1 MTGAPE
7 RPRPHSSL
15 PRAAEGLRARVVA
28 AIRRE
33 PLIADGAVV
42 VVGVSGGLDST
53 VLLDLLWDLAPRH
66 GWRLVVAHADHGL
79 RARSGED
86 ALAVGW
92 LAAERRLPF
101 VTRRLA
107 LDPSAL
113 AARGVEAAAREARY
127 AFLERVRRR
136 TGARRVAVGHHMA
149 DQAETAIMGLLR
161 GGIAAMPPRRG
172 RLVRPLL
179 GEARG
184 ALRAWAAARGLR
196 WREDPTNADP
206 RHLRNRVR
214 AEVLPLLATI
224 DPGAVRGVA
233 AAATRWGEDAAALDA
248 VAASLVGEPGAPVA
262 LAAYASWPRA
272 VRARVLVRLARG
284 AGAPLGMRAAGDL
297 DLRILAGGAG
307 PRVFHLASG
316 ARLELLGQDLVC
328 EAPAGVGRG
337 ARERRGIAPRVV
349 DNSSD

>member
-1 MTGAPE
+1 MD
-7 RPRPHSSL
+7 
-15 PRAAEGLRARVVA
+15 A

-33 PLIADGAVV
+33 RLIPDGATV

-53 VLLDLLWDLAPRH
+53 VLLDLLWDLSPRH
-66 GWRLVVAHADHGL
+66 GWGLVVAHADHGL

-101 VTRRLA
+101 ATRRLA
-107 LDPSAL
+107 LDPSAR

-127 AFLERVRRR
+127 AFLEGVRRR
-136 TGARRVAVGHHMA
+136 AGAGRVAVGHQLG

-161 GGIAAMPPRRG
+161 GGISAMPLRRG

-179 GEARG
+179 GEDRG
-184 ALRAWAAARGLR
+184 ALRAWASARGLR

-214 AEVLPLLATI
+214 AEVLPLLARI
-224 DPGAVRGVA
+224 DPGAIRGVA
-233 AAATRWGEDAAALDA
+233 AAAARWGEDAAALDA
-248 VAASLVGEPGAPVA
+248 MAASLVGDPGTTVPVA
-262 LAAYASWPRA
+262 TYGSWPRA

-284 AGAPLGMRAAGDL
+284 AGAPLGIRAAGDL
-297 DLRILAGGAG
+297 DRRILAGGTA
-307 PRVFHLASG
+307 PRVFHLAG
-316 ARLELLGQDLVC
+316 GVRLEVGGQGLVC
-328 EAPAGVGRG
+328 EAAAGVGGGGRG
-337 ARERRGIAPRVV
+337 KARDCPAGG
-349 DNSSD
+349 